1 MVANIRSGSSPGG
14 ALYYNKEKVD
24 KDEAEVL
31 LWQKMLEPYDK
42 CGRLD
47 IDACMES
54 FMPYL
59 EANRRT
65 TNTVFHASLN
75 PSPEDRLTDEQ
86 LRKIACEYMERMGY
100 GEQPY
105 IVFKHK
111 DISREHLHIVSLRVD
126 EQGRKLPHDFEAR
139 RSMEILR
146 DLERKYGLHP
156 SVKGQG
162 LTDREG
168 LRKVNYSEGNVKQQ
182 ISSVARSCL
191 RNYKCSSY
199 GEFRTLLE
207 LLNVSVEERTGTV
220 DGRDYAGVIYGA
232 MTDDGYGIGTPFK
245 SSRIGKDVG
254 YKALQKYYERS
265 KSALKQDGTLD
276 RLRQTV
282 KDAMSPDN
290 TREEFRQ
297 LLKADGIDVVFR
309 INSVGRIYGATF
321 IDHNAGIVANG
332 SLLGKEFSAN
342 AFNELYP
349 APKQAQQ
356 VAEQHTEQQHKQRS
370 HAVNPL
376 TGIVDTVLDLAD
388 TPSETKIT
396 TDYHLSLRANLLRWA
411 TLTPDLGVEW
421 RICPS
426 WGIAVNGSW
435 TSWSW
440 NDKDR
445 RYALWEVAPEVR
457 YYMGEKKA
465 WYLGAMF
472 KAGQFNYKLSETGKQ
487 GDLMGGGITAG
498 YQLRLNKALALDF
511 NLGLGYL
518 NADFEKYEVIDGV
531 RVRRGNETKDWC
543 GPINAGV
550 TLVWKL
556 F

>member
-1 MVANIRSGSSPGG
+1 M
-14 ALYYNKEKVD
+14 YYNKEKVD

-86 LRKIACEYMERMGY
+86 LRKIAGEYMERMGY
-100 GEQPY
+100 GDQPY

-111 DISREHLHIVSLRVD
+111 DIEREHLHIVSLRVD
-126 EQGRKLPHDFEAR
+126 ENGHKLPHDFEAR
-139 RSMEILR
+139 HSMEILR

-156 SVKGQG
+156 SIKGEEQ
-162 LTDREG
+162 TETSPPD
-168 LRKVNYSEGNVKQQ
+168 LRKINYKAGNVKQQ
-182 ISSVARSCL
+182 ISSVVRSCL

-207 LLNVSVEERTGTV
+207 LFNVSVEERTGTV

-309 INSVGRIYGATF
+309 INPVGRIYGVTF

-332 SLLGKEFSAN
+332 SVLGKEFSAN
-342 AFNELYP
+342 VFDELYP
-349 APKQAQQ
+349 TLKEERRDYLLPKRTTTFR
-356 VAEQHTEQQHKQRS
+356 TE
-370 HAVNPL
+370 
-376 TGIVDTVLDLAD
+376 
-388 TPSETKIT
+388 
-396 TDYHLSLRANLLRWA
+396 
-411 TLTPDLGVEW
+411 
-421 RICPS
+421 
-426 WGIAVNGSW
+426 
-435 TSWSW
+435 
-440 NDKDR
+440 
-445 RYALWEVAPEVR
+445 
-457 YYMGEKKA
+457 
-465 WYLGAMF
+465 
-472 KAGQFNYKLSETGKQ
+472 
-487 GDLMGGGITAG
+487 
-498 YQLRLNKALALDF
+498 
-511 NLGLGYL
+511 
-518 NADFEKYEVIDGV
+518 
-531 RVRRGNETKDWC
+531 
-543 GPINAGV
+543 
-550 TLVWKL
+550 
-556 F
+556 

>member
-24 KDEAEVL
+24 KNEAEVL
-31 LWQKMLEPYDK
+31 LWQKMLEPFNK
-42 CGRLD
+42 HGRMD

-54 FMPYL
+54 FRPYL

-65 TNTVFHASLN
+65 TNTVFHVSLN
-75 PSPEDRLTDEQ
+75 PSPEDRLTDER
-86 LRKIACEYMERMGY
+86 LRDIAREYMERMGY

-309 INSVGRIYGATF
+309 INPVGRIYGATF

-342 AFNELYP
+342 VFNELYP

-356 VAEQHTEQQHKQRS
+356 VAEQHVEQKHEVQN
-370 HAVNPL
+370 HAANPIS
-376 TGIVDTVLDLAD
+376 GIVDTVLDLAD
-388 TPSETKIT
+388 TQAYEEQQ
-396 TDYHLSLRANLLRWA
+396 RQMQQ
-411 TLTPDLGVEW
+411 
-421 RICPS
+421 
-426 WGIAVNGSW
+426 
-435 TSWSW
+435 
-440 NDKDR
+440 R
-445 RYALWEVAPEVR
+445 R
-457 YYMGEKKA
+457 KK
-465 WYLGAMF
+465 
-472 KAGQFNYKLSETGKQ
+472 
-487 GDLMGGGITAG
+487 
-498 YQLRLNKALALDF
+498 
-511 NLGLGYL
+511 
-518 NADFEKYEVIDGV
+518 
-531 RVRRGNETKDWC
+531 RRHRS
-543 GPINAGV
+543 
-550 TLVWKL
+550 
-556 F
+556 

>member
-47 IDACMES
+47 IDVCMES

-309 INSVGRIYGATF
+309 INPVGRIYGATF

-356 VAEQHTEQQHKQRS
+356 VAEQHVEQKHEVQN
-370 HAVNPL
+370 HAANPIS
-376 TGIVDTVLDLAD
+376 GIVDTVLDLAD
-388 TPSETKIT
+388 T
-396 TDYHLSLRANLLRWA
+396 RAYEEQQRL
-411 TLTPDLGVEW
+411 
-421 RICPS
+421 IQ
-426 WGIAVNGSW
+426 
-435 TSWSW
+435 
-440 NDKDR
+440 R
-445 RYALWEVAPEVR
+445 R
-457 YYMGEKKA
+457 KK
-465 WYLGAMF
+465 
-472 KAGQFNYKLSETGKQ
+472 
-487 GDLMGGGITAG
+487 
-498 YQLRLNKALALDF
+498 
-511 NLGLGYL
+511 
-518 NADFEKYEVIDGV
+518 
-531 RVRRGNETKDWC
+531 RRSHK
-543 GPINAGV
+543 
-550 TLVWKL
+550 
-556 F
+556 

>member
-31 LWQKMLEPYDK
+31 LWQKMLEPFNK
-42 CGRLD
+42 HGRMD

-54 FMPYL
+54 FRPYL

-65 TNTVFHASLN
+65 TNTVFHVSLN
-75 PSPEDRLTDEQ
+75 PSPEDRLTDER
-86 LRKIACEYMERMGY
+86 LRDIAREYMERMGY

-309 INSVGRIYGATF
+309 INPVGRIYGATF

-342 AFNELYP
+342 VFNELYP

-356 VAEQHTEQQHKQRS
+356 VAERHVEQKHEVQN
-370 HAVNPL
+370 HAANPIS
-376 TGIVDTVLDLAD
+376 GIVDTVLDLAD
-388 TPSETKIT
+388 T
-396 TDYHLSLRANLLRWA
+396 RAYEEQQRQMQQ
-411 TLTPDLGVEW
+411 
-421 RICPS
+421 
-426 WGIAVNGSW
+426 
-435 TSWSW
+435 
-440 NDKDR
+440 R
-445 RYALWEVAPEVR
+445 R
-457 YYMGEKKA
+457 KK
-465 WYLGAMF
+465 
-472 KAGQFNYKLSETGKQ
+472 
-487 GDLMGGGITAG
+487 
-498 YQLRLNKALALDF
+498 
-511 NLGLGYL
+511 
-518 NADFEKYEVIDGV
+518 
-531 RVRRGNETKDWC
+531 RRHRS
-543 GPINAGV
+543 
-550 TLVWKL
+550 
-556 F
+556 